1 MANTLVNF
9 YVLLGVEP
17 EVSASEIKNAYRRLA
32 KSHHP
37 DFGYHELSDS
47 ERNSATEFMMRL
59 NEAYETLADKAKRA
73 AYDSLIGANRH
84 NRIRAAAKV
93 FHESDEGEHRELY
106 VRQIF
111 LPSRS
116 AIVKVI
122 SKYKQQLV
130 DLSQDIYDEELLAEF
145 EKYVNEVEVV
155 LRRASTALSS
165 RVVPGSLNAA
175 VQMMRYC
182 IAQAVDALDELQRFC
197 QNFDYDHLHMA
208 QNLFRE
214 SIDLSRKA
222 LELSK
227 SNRW

>member
-32 KSHHP
+32 KNHHP
-37 DFGYHELSDS
+37 DFGYHDLSDS
-47 ERNSATEFMMRL
+47 ERTSATEFMMCL
-59 NEAYETLADKAKRA
+59 NEAYETLADKTKRA
-73 AYDSLIGANRH
+73 AYDSQI

-111 LPSRS
+111 TPSRS

-122 SKYKQQLV
+122 TKYKQQLV
-130 DLSQDIYDEELLAEF
+130 DLSQDIYDEQLLAEF

-155 LRRASTALSS
+155 LRRSSTALSS
-165 RVVPGSLNAA
+165 RVAPGSLNAA

-214 SIDLSRKA
+214 SMDLSRKA